1 MKRTYSTAKELRAQA
16 KGRLKNRWFVVIVA
30 FLIVSLLGAGGM
42 SLQYNFGDPM
52 IVIEDELVYEYD
64 DTMASELEELEQDIV
79 EEDLTEEDMG
89 EYDLLYQYQYD
100 ADHSEY
106 IVDSLYAILFIV
118 FFTLIAVFVV
128 AFLSLYHIFV
138 ASPLM
143 TGYYFFNLKLFKTR
157 KEVSLNLLLNGFKKS
172 YSRSAGV
179 GFLTGLVTVGSVVL
193 CFIPVIV
200 LLVIGGML
208 VSDVVLFF
216 AVLVCLVCMYI
227 CFFRVIVIQLQYSM
241 CHYILAEHPN
251 MKAKEV
257 LRESKRMM
265 EGHKWRLF
273 CLRLSFI
280 GWIFLSIFSLGIG
293 LLWVGPYMHATE
305 TAFYRELEKG
315 GKRYNLLGN
324 LFH

>member
-1 MKRTYSTAKELRAQA
+1 MKRTYSTAKELRTEAR
-16 KGRLKNRWFVVIVA
+16 GRLKDRWFVAIVA
-30 FLIVSLLGAGGM
+30 FLIVSLLGAGGIT
-42 SLQYNFGDPM
+42 LQYSIGDPM
-52 IVIEDELVYEYD
+52 VVVEEELAYEYD
-64 DTMASELEELEQDIV
+64 DTFAEEIEN
-79 EEDLTEEDMG
+79 DLTDEDFG
-89 EYDLLYQYQYD
+89 EYDVLYQYD

-179 GFLTGLVTVGSVVL
+179 GFLTGLVTVGSVIL

-208 VSDVVLFF
+208 VSDVVLFL

-273 CLRLSFI
+273 CLRLSYI
-280 GWIFLSIFSLGIG
+280 GWIFLSLLSCGIG
-293 LLWVGPYMHATE
+293 LLGVGPYMQAAE
-305 TAFYRELEKG
+305 TAFYRELVKG
-315 GKRYNLLGN
+315 GKRQNVLES
-324 LFH
+324 LFHLG